1 MHAWITPTCLMLPPP
16 LQEIEKSEAVEK
28 RALLSSRNTQPGN
41 LLGMCATSL
50 PLPVPNLPTGLQL
63 MMAGGSDQ
71 RLLAVSSAV
80 QDCLGIPSGPD
91 LARFT

>member
-1 MHAWITPTCLMLPPP
+1 MLPPT
-16 LQEIEKSEAVEK
+16 LQEIEQSEAVEK

-50 PLPVPNLPTGLQL
+50 PLPNSSNLPTGLQL

-71 RLLAVSSAV
+71 RLLAVSAAV
-80 QDCLGIPSGPD
+80 QDCLGIPPGPNLD
-91 LARFT
+91 RFV